1 MKKLKILLDCIL
13 SCKIWLLCILGLNL
27 SFIFF
32 AWIAYSEALSDLR
45 LLMLFVS
52 AGVMII
58 PLISLVRQQLR
69 IHRAF
74 CLFLSE
80 PDPETEEL
88 LWENVPRTERS
99 RIRLLGEHLRKAQN
113 FMENQATMIADY
125 EDYIENWA
133 HEIKKPLSLMTLM
146 LDNRKD
152 EMSPLVRKRMIYV
165 RDQARH
171 NVEQVLYFSRLGA
184 VHKDYYWE
192 PLPLLSLCR
201 EASADN
207 ASLLEEA
214 GFSINFHGADISVV
228 TDKKGLIFILSQLIS
243 NSVKY
248 SGKNPQ
254 PSMDFSVHTDSENR
268 KICLCVR
275 DNGQGIPSSDLP
287 FIFDKGFTGGRGSCF
302 SRSTGMGLYLVEKMA
317 RDLAISIQVHSQPN
331 QGTEFYLNFPQ
342 V

>member
-133 HEIKKPLSLMTLM
+133 HEIKKPLSGRTEGGFFL
-146 LDNRKD
+146 NSQQERR
-152 EMSPLVRKRMIYV
+152 SHPG
-165 RDQARH
+165 QARQKH
-171 NVEQVLYFSRLGA
+171 HL
-184 VHKDYYWE
+184 D
-192 PLPLLSLCR
+192 
-201 EASADN
+201 
-207 ASLLEEA
+207 
-214 GFSINFHGADISVV
+214 GADAMGLEQQEGHC
-228 TDKKGLIFILSQLIS
+228 KKGDHQPADAREGH
-243 NSVKY
+243 
-248 SGKNPQ
+248 SGAAPE
-254 PSMDFSVHTDSENR
+254 SGLENG
-268 KICLCVR
+268 
-275 DNGQGIPSSDLP
+275 D
-287 FIFDKGFTGGRGSCF
+287 
-302 SRSTGMGLYLVEKMA
+302 A
-317 RDLAISIQVHSQPN
+317 R
-331 QGTEFYLNFPQ
+331 
-342 V
+342 